1 VAIASAGAG
10 RSPANLDELPAA
22 SELEITGLGRA
33 SVALWLIAIAGL
45 SFVLR
50 IALLAEVHG
59 PWVFP
64 DELYYQKL
72 AQSIGRGDSLALFD
86 KHGLS
91 VPPLYSA
98 VLAPIYG
105 LGASASAAY
114 EWIKIVNA
122 ILMSL
127 SVIPI
132 YKIARFVLPRSGSLI
147 VAGLSALAPLMYY
160 SALATSENLTYP
172 LFLIAIWAMLIAI
185 RSPGWQTDA
194 LVLASIIGASAARFQ
209 MVVLFPAALSAVA
222 LAALLGR
229 EGSRESR
236 TRSLARSLREHWLIV
251 GSVVALALVAVGH
264 GLRSFGG
271 VYSDLGEG
279 RFPPPWRL
287 FDLVVQHL
295 AGLDL
300 AVGVIPFVGS
310 LVAGYVFFRHGARN
324 DAVAFAAVAVSVT
337 SWFLVEVGIF
347 SADLISQNPGA
358 EVRIHERYLFYVVP
372 LFLVALIAAVRFS
385 ESRASF
391 RVFFTAALIAG
402 LLPAAI
408 PFHKVINNSIVA
420 DSFGLQSY
428 GKQVGD
434 KIVPIEHATIA
445 AISTAALLGL
455 VYVLVRNKMRGV
467 VILTLVIFA
476 VMTATVRTR
485 IVSAAGG
492 ETEAVLPKDHR
503 DWVDQAR
510 PKGDVVLV
518 TGVGTKGDQVTPE
531 IPALAAWQTAF
542 NNFSITSVYYSCDPA
557 FGTAFGE
564 KRISMDRNGQLLA
577 GGRALRAH
585 YAVVPPGFGVRGRV
599 LAWNRKGGLVLV
611 APAKGRLIIP
621 PSKRGA
627 LGCERQARS

>member
-1 VAIASAGAG
+1 M
-10 RSPANLDELPAA
+10 
-22 SELEITGLGRA
+22 ELETTGLGRA

-72 AQSIGRGDSLALFD
+72 AQSIGRGGSLALFD

-91 VPPLYSA
+91 VPPLYST
-98 VLAPIYG
+98 VLAPIYA

-132 YKIARFVLPRSGSLI
+132 YKIARFVLPRSSSLV
-147 VAGLSALAPLMYY
+147 VAGLSVLAPLMYY
-160 SALATSENLTYP
+160 SALAMSENLAYP
-172 LFLIAIWAMLIAI
+172 LFLVAIWAMLVAI

-194 LVLASIIGASAARFQ
+194 FVLASIIGASAARFQ
-209 MVVLFPAALSAVA
+209 MVALFPTALTAVV
-222 LAALLGR
+222 LAVLLGR
-229 EGSRESR
+229 ERASESR
-236 TRSLARSLREHWLIV
+236 TRSLTRSLGEHWLIV
-251 GSVVALALVAVGH
+251 GSVAALALVAVAGH
-264 GLRSFGG
+264 GVRSFGG
-271 VYSDLGEG
+271 VYSGLGEG

-300 AVGVIPFVGS
+300 ALGVIPFVGG
-310 LVAGYVFFRHGARN
+310 LVASYVFFRHGARN
-324 DAVAFAAVAVSVT
+324 DVVVFAAVAVSVT
-337 SWFLVEVGIF
+337 GWFLIEVGTF
-347 SADLISQNPGA
+347 AADLVSQNPAA
-358 EVRIHERYLFYVVP
+358 EVRIHERYLFYLVP
-372 LFLVALIAAVRFS
+372 LFLIALIAAVDFS
-385 ESRASF
+385 KSRTSF

-434 KIVPIEHATIA
+434 KIVPIDHATIA
-445 AISTAALLGL
+445 AISTAALLAL
-455 VYVLVRNKMRGV
+455 VYVLVRNKMLGV
-467 VILTLVIFA
+467 VIMMLVVFA
-476 VMTATVRTR
+476 VMSATVRTR
-485 IVSAAGG
+485 VVSAAGG

-503 DWVDQAR
+503 DWVDQVR

-518 TGVGTKGDQVTPE
+518 TGVGTKDDQITPE

-542 NNFSITSVYYSCDPA
+542 NNLSITSVYYSCDPA

-564 KRISMDRNGQLLA
+564 KRVSTDRNGQLVA
-577 GGRALRAH
+577 SGRALRAA
-585 YAVVPPGFGVRGRV
+585 YAVVPAGFGVRGRV
-599 LAWNRKGGLVLV
+599 LARDRKGGLVLV
-611 APAKGRLIIP
+611 APDKGRVIVP

-627 LGCERQARS
+627 LGCEQQPRS

>member
-1 VAIASAGAG
+1 VAIASARAE
-10 RSPANLDELPAA
+10 RSPANLDELAA
-22 SELEITGLGRA
+22 ATELETAGLGRA

-50 IALLAEVHG
+50 VALLAEVHG

-72 AQSIGRGDSLALFD
+72 AQSIGRGGSLALLD

-91 VPPLYSA
+91 VPPFYST
-98 VLAPIYG
+98 VLAPIYA

-114 EWIKIVNA
+114 GWIKVVNA

-160 SALATSENLTYP
+160 SALATSENLAYP

-222 LAALLGR
+222 LAALFGH

-236 TRSLARSLREHWLIV
+236 TRSLARSLREHWLII
-251 GSVVALALVAVGH
+251 GSVAALALVAVGH

-279 RFPPPWRL
+279 RFPLPWRL

-300 AVGVIPFVGS
+300 ALGVIPFVGS
-310 LVAGYVFFRHGARN
+310 LVAAHVFFRHGARN

-337 SWFLVEVGIF
+337 GWFLVEVGIF
-347 SADLISQNPGA
+347 AADLISQNPGA

-372 LFLVALIAAVRFS
+372 LFLIALIAAVRFS

-445 AISTAALLGL
+445 AISTAALLAL

-467 VILTLVIFA
+467 VILMLVIFA
-476 VMTATVRTR
+476 VMSATVRTR

-518 TGVGTKGDQVTPE
+518 TGVGTKDDQVTPE

-542 NNFSITSVYYSCDPA
+542 NNLSITSVYYSCDPA

-564 KRISMDRNGQLLA
+564 KRISTDRNGQLVA
-577 GGRALRAH
+577 GGRALRAA

-599 LAWNRKGGLVLV
+599 LARDRKGALVLV
-611 APAKGRLIIP
+611 ALDKGRVIVP
-621 PSKRGA
+621 VSKRGA
-627 LGCERQARS
+627 LGCDG